1 MWLWDKIR
9 EWFAPRGNNRIVF
22 RDCEINLMMD
32 PLSSMMFPGL
42 ELELE
47 ALPDDLTM
55 TNLSEVEDPVKH
67 SARWMLRTQA
77 EMDALEDLAKEHPD
91 KIKFEIAAVSDK
103 YQQWD
108 VHAADANWFGY
119 AQYRRIDAFSKA
131 CKTGKMLGEVTPP
144 LFPTG
149 QDSA

>member
-32 PLSSMMFPGL
+32 PMMSLGMGGL
-42 ELELE
+42 ELIELDIDELE
-47 ALPDDLTM
+47 TSGM
-55 TNLSEVEDPVKH
+55 SEVEDPVKH

-77 EMDALEDLAKEHPD
+77 EVDAIEELSREHPD
-91 KIKFEIAAVSDK
+91 KIKYEIASVSDK

-108 VHAADANWFGY
+108 IHASDANWFGY

-149 QDSA
+149 VDSPD